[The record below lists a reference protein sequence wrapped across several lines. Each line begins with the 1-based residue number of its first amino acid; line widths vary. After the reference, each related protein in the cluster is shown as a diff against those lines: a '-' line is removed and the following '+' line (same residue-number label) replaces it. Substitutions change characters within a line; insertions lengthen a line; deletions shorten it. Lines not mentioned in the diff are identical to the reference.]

1 MSGEAVER
9 FRTLLE
15 IEDIPLS
22 KVIEST
28 NINRDRWKNV
38 RDKKAKMTADEVQV
52 LSEVFPKYAYW
63 LATGKELPEAGQI
76 SPMTN
81 KAQQSYKKAPKVG

>member
-1 MSGEAVER
+1 MSGETVER

-15 IEDIPLS
+15 IEDIPLTE
-22 KVIEST
+22 IINST
-28 NINRDRWKNV
+28 KINKDRWKNV
-38 RDKKAKMTADEVQV
+38 RDKKAKMTADEVQI
-52 LSEVFPKYAYW
+52 LSDLYPKYAYW